1 MCPLKKSTIN
11 HDEYMKFKPNNKPGG
26 VIVELGPKETQ
37 LPGTSTAAL
46 PVFKLK
52 KILVPVDFSECSD
65 KALQYAIP
73 FARQFDAELVLLH
86 VVQPFVA
93 MPEMPSVDAAL
104 VQKQMRESGK
114 KQLDALQQTIDE
126 EITSRTLLR
135 VGNPHVEIINA
146 AKESGIDLI
155 ILSTHGR
162 TGLAHVFLGSNAERV
177 VRHAGCPVL
186 IVREQE
192 HDFVAATRAQA

>member
-1 MCPLKKSTIN
+1 
-11 HDEYMKFKPNNKPGG
+11 MKFKPNNKPGG
-26 VIVELGPKETQ
+26 VIVELGPKEAQ
-37 LPGTSTAAL
+37 LPGTTSSPVVL
-46 PVFKLK
+46 PAFKLK
-52 KILVPVDFSECSD
+52 KILVPVDFSACSN

-73 FARQFDAELVLLH
+73 FARQFDAELTLLH

-93 MPEMPSVDAAL
+93 VPEMPSVDAAL

-114 KQLDALQQTIDE
+114 KQLEALQQTIDA
-126 EITSRTLLR
+126 EIPSSTLLR
-135 VGNPHVEIINA
+135 MGNPHVEIINA

-192 HDFVAATRAQA
+192 HEFVAATPAQTGG